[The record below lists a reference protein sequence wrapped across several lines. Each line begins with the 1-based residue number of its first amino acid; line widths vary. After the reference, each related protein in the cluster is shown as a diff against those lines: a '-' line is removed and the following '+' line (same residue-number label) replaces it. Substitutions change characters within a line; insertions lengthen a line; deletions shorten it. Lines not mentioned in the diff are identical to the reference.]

1 MKRFY
6 SLLIFFTLVF
16 SACDR
21 NPVTLVQTEGR
32 KLLLNNNLYLIK
44 GICYHPVPK
53 GETKRNFSS
62 IAQDLQLMQ
71 EAGINTIRVYAPIDK
86 LEILDQINAAGIKL
100 IMGFGYNQ
108 EGQFDIASGSIL
120 DYIKKYKNHPA
131 ILFWELGNEYNYH
144 PEWFEGDLANWYKAL
159 NTTAQKIKAIDQ
171 NHPVATAHGE
181 IPSEEVLRDNPNI
194 DIWGVNAYRWDQP
207 RSLITEWEER
217 SKLPL
222 YFSEAGADSFM
233 AAPKDDYRAGDN
245 QTAQADA
252 TRIILN
258 QIFEKP
264 NIVNGVTLFSF
275 TDGWWKA
282 GNPNQ
287 QDQGG
292 WAPFSSGVPYDGAP
306 NEEYW
311 GVVDID
317 RKKKEAFFVLQK
329 KYNELQTN
337 PSPSTQIPT
346 KLKNQNN

>member
-1 MKRFY
+1 MKKKF
-6 SLLIFFTLVF
+6 SLLVFFALAI
-16 SACDR
+16 SAC
-21 NPVTLVQTEGR
+21 NKSSSTLVQTEGR
-32 KLLLNNNLYLIK
+32 KLLLDNKAYTIK

-53 GETKRNFSS
+53 GETKRSFSS
-62 IAQDLQLMQ
+62 ITADLKLMQ
-71 EAGINTIRVYAPIDK
+71 EAGINTIRVYEPIDDSAV
-86 LEILDQINAAGIKL
+86 LDQINAAGIKL

-108 EGQFDIASGSIL
+108 EGRFDIASGSIL
-120 DYIKKYKNHPA
+120 DYIEKYKNHPA

-144 PEWFEGDLANWYKAL
+144 PEWFDDDLANWYTAL
-159 NTTAQKIKAIDQ
+159 NSTAQKIKTIDQ

-181 IPSEEVLRDNPNI
+181 IPTQEVLQDNPNI
-194 DIWGVNAYRWDQP
+194 DIWGVNVYRWDQP
-207 RSLITEWEER
+207 GSLITEWEER

-233 AAPKDDYRAGDN
+233 AAAKDDYQAGDN

-252 TRIILN
+252 TQIILD
-258 QIFEKP
+258 QIFARTDL
-264 NIVNGVTLFSF
+264 VNGVTLFSF

-311 GVVDID
+311 GIVDID

-329 KYNELQTN
+329 KYTELHTN
-337 PSPSTQIPT
+337 PSSSKHIPT

>member
-1 MKRFY
+1 MKRSYF
-6 SLLIFFTLVF
+6 LFLFFALVF
-16 SACDR
+16 STCGKS
-21 NPVTLVQTEGR
+21 PVTLVQTEGR
-32 KLLLNNNLYLIK
+32 KLLLNNKTYQIK
-44 GICYHPVPK
+44 GICYHPVST
-53 GETKRNFSS
+53 GEAKRSFSS

-71 EAGINTIRVYAPIDK
+71 EAGINTIRVYAPIDDP
-86 LEILDQINAAGIKL
+86 LILDQINAAGIKL

-108 EGQFDIASGSIL
+108 EGQFDIASGTIL
-120 DYIKKYKNHPA
+120 DYIKKFKHHPA

-159 NTTAQKIKAIDQ
+159 NNTAQKIKAIDQ

-181 IPSEEVLRDNPNI
+181 IPTNEILQNNPNI
-194 DIWGVNAYRWDQP
+194 DIWGVNVYRWDQP
-207 RSLITEWEER
+207 GSLITEWVER
-217 SKLPL
+217 SELPL

-233 AAPKDDYRAGDN
+233 AAPKDDYRAGEN

-252 TRIILN
+252 TRMILD
-258 QIFEKP
+258 QIFKKP
-264 NIVNGVTLFSF
+264 NIVNGVTIFSF

-287 QDQGG
+287 QDIGG

-329 KYNELQTN
+329 KYNELQVN
-337 PSPSTQIPT
+337 PSSSTQIPA

>member
-1 MKRFY
+1 MKRSYF
-6 SLLIFFTLVF
+6 LFLFFALVF
-16 SACDR
+16 STCGKS
-21 NPVTLVQTEGR
+21 PVTLVQTEGR
-32 KLLLNNNLYLIK
+32 KLLLNNKTYQIK
-44 GICYHPVPK
+44 GICYHPVSK
-53 GETKRNFSS
+53 GEAKRSFSS
-62 IAQDLQLMQ
+62 ITQDLQLMQ
-71 EAGINTIRVYAPIDK
+71 EAGINTIRVYAPIDD
-86 LEILDQINAAGIKL
+86 LLILDQINSAGIKL

-108 EGQFDIASGSIL
+108 EGQFDIASGTIL
-120 DYIKKYKNHPA
+120 DYIKKYKHHPA

-159 NTTAQKIKAIDQ
+159 NNTAQKIKAIDQ

-181 IPSEEVLRDNPNI
+181 IPTNEILQNNPNI
-194 DIWGVNAYRWDQP
+194 DIWGVNVYRWDQP
-207 RSLITEWEER
+207 GSLITEWVER
-217 SKLPL
+217 SELPL

-233 AAPKDDYRAGDN
+233 AAPKDDYRAGEN

-252 TRIILN
+252 TRMILD
-258 QIFEKP
+258 QIFKKP

-287 QDQGG
+287 QDIGG

-329 KYNELQTN
+329 KYNELQVN
-337 PSPSTQIPT
+337 PSSSTQIPA

>member
-1 MKRFY
+1 MKRSF
-6 SLLIFFTLVF
+6 SLLILFALVF
-16 SACDR
+16 SACGKS
-21 NPVTLVQTEGR
+21 PVTLVQTEGR
-32 KLLLNNNLYLIK
+32 KLLLNNKAYQIK

-62 IAQDLQLMQ
+62 IAQDLKLMQ

-120 DYIKKYKNHPA
+120 DYIKKYKHHPA

-159 NTTAQKIKAIDQ
+159 NNTAQKIKAIDQ

-181 IPSEEVLRDNPNI
+181 IPNEEILRDNPNI
-194 DIWGVNAYRWDQP
+194 DIWGINVYRWDQP
-207 RSLITEWEER
+207 GSLITEWEER
-217 SKLPL
+217 SELPL

-233 AAPKDDYRAGDN
+233 AAPKDDYRAGEN

-252 TRIILN
+252 TRMILN

-287 QDQGG
+287 QDIGG

-311 GVVDID
+311 GVVNID

-329 KYNELQTN
+329 KYNELKVN
-337 PSPSTQIPT
+337 PSSSTQIPA

>member
-1 MKRFY
+1 MKRTY
-6 SLLIFFTLVF
+6 SLLVLLALVLSACGKSPTTLVK
-16 SACDR
+16 
-21 NPVTLVQTEGR
+21 TEGR
-32 KLLLNNNLYLIK
+32 KLLLDNKVYQIK

-53 GETKRNFSS
+53 GETKRSFSS
-62 IAQDLQLMQ
+62 ITQDLKLMQ
-71 EAGINTIRVYAPIDK
+71 EAGINTIRVYEPIDN
-86 LEILDQINAAGIKL
+86 LAVLDQINAAGIKL

-108 EGQFDIASGSIL
+108 EGQFDIASGTIL
-120 DYIKKYKNHPA
+120 DYIEKYKNHPA

-144 PEWFEGDLANWYKAL
+144 PEWFKGDLDNWYSAL
-159 NTTAQKIKAIDQ
+159 NYTAQKIKTIDQ

-181 IPSEEVLRDNPNI
+181 IPNIEVLQGNPNI
-194 DIWGVNAYRWDQP
+194 DIWGVNVYRWDQP

-217 SKLPL
+217 SELPL

-233 AAPKDDYRAGDN
+233 AAPKDDYQAGEN

-252 TRIILN
+252 TRIILD
-258 QIFEKP
+258 QIFEKSK
-264 NIVNGVTLFSF
+264 IVNGVTLFSF

-311 GVVDID
+311 GIVDID
-317 RKKKEAFFVLQK
+317 RNKKEAFYIVQK
-329 KYNELQTN
+329 QYND
-337 PSPSTQIPT
+337 SPQS
-346 KLKNQNN
+346 N

>member
-1 MKRFY
+1 MKRTY
-6 SLLIFFTLVF
+6 SLLVLLTLVL
-16 SACDR
+16 SACGKS
-21 NPVTLVQTEGR
+21 PTTLVKTEGR
-32 KLLLNNNLYLIK
+32 KLLLDNKVYQIK

-53 GETKRNFSS
+53 GETKRSFSS
-62 IAQDLQLMQ
+62 ITQDLKLMQ
-71 EAGINTIRVYAPIDK
+71 EAGINTIRVYEPIDN
-86 LEILDQINAAGIKL
+86 LAVLDQINAAGIKL

-108 EGQFDIASGSIL
+108 EGQFDIASGTIL
-120 DYIKKYKNHPA
+120 DYIEKYKNHPA

-144 PEWFEGDLANWYKAL
+144 PEWFKGDLDNWYSAL
-159 NTTAQKIKAIDQ
+159 NYTAQKIKTIDQ

-181 IPSEEVLRDNPNI
+181 IPTKEVLQGNPNI
-194 DIWGVNAYRWDQP
+194 DIWGVNVYRWDQP

-217 SKLPL
+217 SELPL

-233 AAPKDDYRAGDN
+233 AAPKDDYQAGEN

-252 TRIILN
+252 TRIILD
-258 QIFEKP
+258 QIFEKSK
-264 NIVNGVTLFSF
+264 IVNGVTLFSF

-311 GVVDID
+311 GIVDID
-317 RKKKEAFFVLQK
+317 RNKKEAFYIVQK
-329 KYNELQTN
+329 QYND
-337 PSPSTQIPT
+337 SPQS
-346 KLKNQNN
+346 N

>member
-1 MKRFY
+1 MKRSF
-6 SLLIFFTLVF
+6 SLLILFALVF
-16 SACDR
+16 PACGKS
-21 NPVTLVQTEGR
+21 PVTLVQTEGR
-32 KLLLNNNLYLIK
+32 KLLLNNKAYQIK

-62 IAQDLQLMQ
+62 IAQDLKLMQ

-120 DYIKKYKNHPA
+120 DYIKKYKHHPA

-159 NTTAQKIKAIDQ
+159 NNTAQKIKAIDQ

-181 IPSEEVLRDNPNI
+181 IPNEEILRDNPNI
-194 DIWGVNAYRWDQP
+194 DIWGINVYRWDQP
-207 RSLITEWEER
+207 GSLITEWEER
-217 SKLPL
+217 SELPL

-233 AAPKDDYRAGDN
+233 AAPKDDYRAGEN

-252 TRIILN
+252 TRMILN

-287 QDQGG
+287 QDIGG

-311 GVVDID
+311 GVVNID

-329 KYNELQTN
+329 KYNELKVN
-337 PSPSTQIPT
+337 PSSSTQIPA

>member
-21 NPVTLVQTEGR
+21 NLVTLVQTEGR
-32 KLLLNNNLYLIK
+32 KLLLNNNPYLIK

-62 IAQDLQLMQ
+62 ITQDLQLMQ

-108 EGQFDIASGSIL
+108 EGRFDIASGSIL
-120 DYIKKYKNHPA
+120 DYIEKYKNHPA

-144 PEWFEGDLANWYKAL
+144 PEWFEDDLANWYTAL
-159 NTTAQKIKAIDQ
+159 NNTAQKIKTIDQ

-181 IPSEEVLRDNPNI
+181 IPTKEVLQDNPNI
-194 DIWGVNAYRWDQP
+194 DLWGVNVYRWDQP
-207 RSLITEWEER
+207 GSLILEWEER
-217 SKLPL
+217 SELPL

-233 AAPKDDYRAGDN
+233 AAAKDDYQAGDN
-245 QTAQADA
+245 ETAQADA
-252 TRIILN
+252 TQIILD
-258 QIFEKP
+258 QIFARTDL
-264 NIVNGVTLFSF
+264 VNGVTLFSF

-311 GVVDID
+311 GIVDIE
-317 RKKKEAFFVLQK
+317 RKKKEAYFVLQK
-329 KYNELQTN
+329 KYIELQTD
-337 PSPSTQIPT
+337 PSPSTHTPT
-346 KLKNQNN
+346 KLKNQKN

>member
-1 MKRFY
+1 MKRSYF
-6 SLLIFFTLVF
+6 LLPLFALVF
-16 SACDR
+16 STCGKS
-21 NPVTLVQTEGR
+21 PVTLVQTEGR
-32 KLLLNNNLYLIK
+32 KLLLNNKTYQIK
-44 GICYHPVPK
+44 GICYHPVSK
-53 GETKRNFSS
+53 GVAKRSFSS

-71 EAGINTIRVYAPIDK
+71 EAGINTIRVYAPIDDP
-86 LEILDQINAAGIKL
+86 LILDQINAAGIKL

-108 EGQFDIASGSIL
+108 EGQFDIASGTIL
-120 DYIKKYKNHPA
+120 DYIKKFKHHPA

-159 NTTAQKIKAIDQ
+159 NNTAQKIKAIDQ

-181 IPSEEVLRDNPNI
+181 IPTNEVLQNNPNI
-194 DIWGVNAYRWDQP
+194 DIWGVNVYRWDQP
-207 RSLITEWEER
+207 GSLITEWVER
-217 SKLPL
+217 SELPL

-233 AAPKDDYRAGDN
+233 AAPKDDYRAGEN

-252 TRIILN
+252 TRMILD
-258 QIFEKP
+258 QIFKKP

-287 QDQGG
+287 QDIGG

-329 KYNELQTN
+329 KYNELQVN
-337 PSPSTQIPT
+337 PSSSTQIPA

>member
-1 MKRFY
+1 
-6 SLLIFFTLVF
+6 
-16 SACDR
+16 
-21 NPVTLVQTEGR
+21 
-32 KLLLNNNLYLIK
+32 
-44 GICYHPVPK
+44 
-53 GETKRNFSS
+53 
-62 IAQDLQLMQ
+62 MQ

-194 DIWGVNAYRWDQP
+194 DIW
-207 RSLITEWEER
+207 
-217 SKLPL
+217 
-222 YFSEAGADSFM
+222 EAGADSFM